1 MFGKKKKK
9 KSHGRHTHANYICAL
24 QTNLFS
30 GFPYAQL
37 LLLLLFF
44 SNRDR
49 DALNAWG
56 LKGS

>member
-37 LLLLLFF
+37 LLLLFF
-44 SNRDR
+44 FFQIETEM
-49 DALNAWG
+49 L
-56 LKGS
+56 